1 VTPNARMA
9 PIAITN
15 RLPANLMLRI
25 YPSSTKSLR
34 VEGDG
39 WPPAVALA
47 VRVHRDDDARVL
59 DGDRYEDEA
68 QKAEGARLF
77 AEVKA
82 LMPSHI
88 YLEWRPYRLRLPG
101 HARSER
107 PTE

>member
-1 VTPNARMA
+1 VVGDLPNRA
-9 PIAITN
+9 
-15 RLPANLMLRI
+15 
-25 YPSSTKSLR
+25 S
-34 VEGDG
+34 
-39 WPPAVALA
+39 
-47 VRVHRDDDARVL
+47 HRQPVL
-59 DGDRYEDEA
+59 DRSGPLDQSRRYPLPDALREQIAAWAARPDRYEDEA

>member
-1 VTPNARMA
+1 MTYRPEPGIDSPFWTGRDHSISLEDIPLPDALREQIAAWAAR
-9 PIAITN
+9 P
-15 RLPANLMLRI
+15 
-25 YPSSTKSLR
+25 
-34 VEGDG
+34 
-39 WPPAVALA
+39 
-47 VRVHRDDDARVL
+47 
-59 DGDRYEDEA
+59 DRYDDEA

-77 AEVKA
+77 TEVRA